1 LVPENINKTP
11 AARLMTSFDPAAI
24 RPPEHTPERFIEIE
38 RKHGVAGVTPLS
50 VVMARAR
57 GSWLQDTEG
66 RRYVDMLSSLSATN
80 QGHRHPEIVAALKAQ
95 VDRLTLTSSALH
107 NDQSGPFLA
116 RLSTLTGFDAVLPV
130 SGGAEAVAM
139 GIRAVRQWAHK
150 VKGITAGHAEVI
162 VTRGH
167 RLSDLN
173 PIGGPSVNEGEAD
186 ACSPGFRTVPF
197 GDAEAL
203 GAAIGSQTAAV
214 MLEPISVDGGVIIPP
229 NGYLERVRQLC
240 DEHQVLLF
248 IDELQTGLGRTG
260 KMFAFEHSD
269 IRPDCMVVGRSLGGG
284 VYPVSAFVAD
294 RAIMD
299 TLDLD
304 GCESTC
310 RGNPL
315 AAAVSMASLD
325 VIEKE
330 GLVERSA
337 RLGEDLLTAIKAMD
351 SPHVQDV
358 RGLGLLVAIE
368 IKTRSG
374 TGRAFCESLLE
385 RRVIAKDTRPQVIQL
400 TPPLT
405 IDEIDLSWAVERLKE
420 VLL

>member
-1 LVPENINKTP
+1 MPENSNKSP
-11 AARLMTSFDPAAI
+11 ASGLMTSFDPAAI
-24 RPPEHTPERFIEIE
+24 RPPEHTPDRFMEIE
-38 RKHGVAGVTPLS
+38 RNHGASGVSPLS
-50 VVMARAR
+50 VVIARAR

-66 RRYVDMLSSLSATN
+66 QRYVDMLSSLSSTN

-107 NDQSGPFLA
+107 HDQLGPFLA
-116 RLSTLTGFDAVLPV
+116 RLSTLTGFDAVLPA
-130 SGGAEAVAM
+130 SSGAEAVAM
-139 GIRAVRQWAHK
+139 GIHAARQWGHK
-150 VKGITAGHAEVI
+150 VKGVAVGQTEVI
-162 VTRGH
+162 VTKGH
-167 RLSDLN
+167 HYGDANPLTGFSLS
-173 PIGGPSVNEGEAD
+173 GGEAD
-186 ACSPGFRTVPF
+186 VFSPGFRTVPF
-197 GDAEAL
+197 GDADAL
-203 GAAIGSQTAAV
+203 LDAIGPQTAAV
-214 MLEPISVDGGVIIPP
+214 LLEPISVNGGVIVPP
-229 NGYLERVRQLC
+229 VGYLEQVRKLC
-240 DEHQVLLF
+240 DQHHVLLF
-248 IDELQTGLGRTG
+248 VDELQTGLGRTG

-299 TLDLD
+299 VLELD
-304 GCESTC
+304 GQASTF

-315 AAAVSMASLD
+315 AAAVAMASLD

-330 GLVERSA
+330 GLVERAA
-337 RLGEDLLTAIKAMD
+337 RLGDGLLTALNEMN
-351 SPHVQDV
+351 SPHVQEV

-368 IKTRSG
+368 IKVGSG
-374 TGRAFCESLLE
+374 TARTFCESLLE